1 MVSTGSQFVSHRL
14 SIVCMDNRM
23 PLQRQTPVFLGECT
37 GDIRRAVHHQST
49 GNAFRQAI
57 IHIQIAFQL
66 SVEQIPCS
74 IETVSYQFL
83 RIPLTVP
90 HKLPGGVA
98 ALVRGEITIGAL
110 LQDEVI
116 RRICVRVIV
125 FI

>member
-14 SIVCMDNRM
+14 SIVCVDNRM
-23 PLQRQTPVFLGECT
+23 PLQCQTPIFLGECT

-74 IETVSYQFL
+74 IETVCHQFL
-83 RIPLTVP
+83 CISLAVP
-90 HKLPGGVA
+90 HKLPGSVT

-110 LQDEVI
+110 LQDEII
-116 RRICVRVIV
+116 RRICVRVII